1 MGNYLVE
8 KFVHITGSLPVES
21 TEEDIA
27 LARTLVKCLA
37 HEALRQGGGLV
48 VLINSGRANSTVPF
62 DWNILEA
69 ASEFQNVYRTDRIL
83 LRTVRH
89 PRWRSILSEEQRA
102 TLSGLSRNT
111 EDHPPPLWNGGR
123 IRETQADLTSAAI
136 AIGGGTG
143 VEDTAD
149 RLLKASKP
157 VLPLN
162 FHIPAQ
168 PEYAGSSK
176 LYSESIRDPGSF
188 MPKTHKDIVSQ
199 VDSLQVF
206 DDESAQRVSKR
217 IIEMMSA
224 ELRESAGRR
233 ILNSMK
239 PVTVI
244 VGRSALV
251 GLTREVISK
260 IL

>member
-1 MGNYLVE
+1 MRNDLVG

-37 HEALRQGGGLV
+37 HETLREGGGLV

-62 DWNILEA
+62 DWDILEA

-89 PRWRSILSEEQRA
+89 PRWRSILSEEQRG
-102 TLSGLSRNT
+102 TLNSLSSNT

-123 IRETQADLTSAAI
+123 IRETQADLANAAL
-136 AIGGGTG
+136 AIGGGIG
-143 VEDTAD
+143 VEDTAE
-149 RLLKASKP
+149 RLLKAGKP

-168 PEYAGSSK
+168 PEDAGASK
-176 LYSESIRDPGSF
+176 LYSESIRDPKSF
-188 MPKTHKDIVSQ
+188 MPKSREGIVSQ

-206 DDESAQRVSKR
+206 DDESAQRVSRR

-224 ELRESAGRR
+224 ELRGSAGRR